1 MSKKTVFWSGIAAI
15 NLTAAIV
22 LAVTFD
28 LSEIV
33 LQPVAADPVSIPGL
47 RGSVH
52 FIETDQPFALPGP
65 QSHALSYWA

>member
-1 MSKKTVFWSGIAAI
+1 MSKKTVFWSGVATI

-22 LAVTFD
+22 MAVTFD

-33 LQPVAADPVSIPGL
+33 SQPAVVDPVSIPGL
-47 RGSVH
+47 RGSEH

-65 QSHALSYWA
+65 QTHALSYWA